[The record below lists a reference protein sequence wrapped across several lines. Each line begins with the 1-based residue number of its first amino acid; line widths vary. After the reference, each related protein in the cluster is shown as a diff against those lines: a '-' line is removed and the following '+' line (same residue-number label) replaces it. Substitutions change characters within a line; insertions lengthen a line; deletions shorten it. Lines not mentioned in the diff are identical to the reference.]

1 MYKGKHKSAIINQ
14 KVTKY
19 TCIID
24 INQYVSTNIDFSYI
38 LLYYLMISLYLCIE
52 IRKDINIMTKT
63 YTYFSMVP
71 TSNFQQQNQN
81 NQNQNNQVLNA
92 CCVNLPV
99 G

>member
-1 MYKGKHKSAIINQ
+1 MR
-14 KVTKY
+14 
-19 TCIID
+19 
-24 INQYVSTNIDFSYI
+24 
-38 LLYYLMISLYLCIE
+38 SLYLCIK

-81 NQNQNNQVLNA
+81 NQVLNA